1 MCTDVR
7 VAPLLD
13 GGDLES
19 TVFVFLEETLD
30 MGISK
35 YRAALAGCYLYLL
48 GLYGQVGSRL

>member
-13 GGDLES
+13 DGDLES
-19 TVFVFLEETLD
+19 TVFVFRKNLGH
-30 MGISK
+30 GISK

-48 GLYGQVGSRL
+48 DLYGQVGSRL